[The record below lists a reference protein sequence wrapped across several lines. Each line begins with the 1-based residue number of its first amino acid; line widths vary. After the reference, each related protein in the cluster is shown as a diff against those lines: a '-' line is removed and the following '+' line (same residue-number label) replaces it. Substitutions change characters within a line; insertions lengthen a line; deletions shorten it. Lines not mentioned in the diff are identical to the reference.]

1 MKTKTFLGLPV
12 TESAGLYAIIRNYL
26 SVILF
31 TGIGY
36 FLIAMLIGSING
48 DTWMYIQ
55 SVEKYY
61 KEQFLFLI
69 FAVLFSHL
77 CRVLLNKFAGDKFF
91 MIFKFDRFFYPLAFI
106 LTYLVINEIWGL

>member
-1 MKTKTFLGLPV
+1 MKNKTFLGLPAI
-12 TESAGLYAIIRNYL
+12 EKAGLYAIIRNYL

-31 TGIGY
+31 AGIGY

-48 DTWMYIQ
+48 DIWKYIQ
-55 SVEKYY
+55 SIEKYY
-61 KEQFLFLI
+61 LAQFVFLI

-77 CRVLLNKFAGDKFF
+77 CRVLLNKFVGDKFF
-91 MIFKFDRFFYPLAFI
+91 MIFKFDRFFYPLALI